1 MGSNGLTILAIDDH
15 QDNLTALK
23 AVVADAFPGTRMLTA
38 LNGPNGIEL
47 ALAEDPDVIL
57 LDIVMPG
64 MDGFEVCRR
73 FKADERLRL
82 IPVVF
87 LTALQTDRES
97 RVNALEMGAEAFLS
111 KPFDEV
117 ELTAQIRAMAKIKAA
132 HVSDRQEKQRLTLMV
147 LERTRALEHELA
159 ERKQAEEERWQANA
173 ELSAIYASVPV
184 ALLLV
189 DQERRVTKLNDAA
202 AHFAGR
208 STEEM
213 IGLRGGEALRC
224 LNSLDDPRGC
234 GFGPACSTC
243 AVRLAVLDTFA
254 DGKGRDQVEALLP
267 IGTGQ
272 EAEERCLLIATAYL
286 ESNGAGKVLIS
297 AQDITG
303 RKRVEEALRVSEQRY
318 RSLFEHMLDGFA
330 YCQMLYDDQDRP
342 VDFVYLEV
350 NAAFEKLTGLRD
362 VVGKRVSE
370 LIPGVRESSPELFEI
385 CNRVASTGEPEHIEC
400 DFKPFSLWLNISV
413 YGPQKGYFV
422 AVFDDITERKLNEAD
437 HETMLALL
445 RLYNASNN
453 TQELIRTV
461 TAELQRWSRC
471 EAVGIR
477 LQDGD
482 DFPYYET
489 RGFPAEFVQAENYL
503 CARDANHELLR
514 DSRGDP
520 VLECMCGNIL
530 CGRFDPRQPFF
541 TSGGS
546 FWTNSTSRLLA
557 STTEADRLARTRNRC
572 NSEGY
577 ESVALVP
584 LRSAG
589 LTLGLLQFNDSRPD
603 RFTPEKITLMERA
616 AASLA
621 IALEQRRT
629 QEALR
634 TSEERYRVI
643 SENTAD
649 VIWLLD
655 IASGLFTYVSPSVQR
670 VFGFSQEDVLGK
682 GIREMLTPESYL
694 YASSRIEETLAAFD
708 RGDESV
714 RTQVHE
720 LDQLRKDGSIVRT
733 ELVATILPDRQGRA
747 AEILGVTRDITERVQ
762 AEARLMQAQ
771 KMESVGRLAGGVA
784 HDFNNLLTVING
796 YSRLALG
803 TLKAGDPL
811 RDSLEEIVNAGERA
825 AGLTQQLLAFSR
837 KQILRPRVLD
847 LNRVLYAMRPMLA
860 HLVGEDVELCVEL
873 PEDAMT
879 ICADPHQ
886 LEQVVMNLVVNARDA
901 MPGGGKLLIETA
913 RVERDQ
919 NHTRSHLE
927 AQAGSYIMLAVSDN
941 GVGMDEETRRH
952 LFEPFFTTKEV
963 GKGTGLG
970 LSIIQGIVAQSGGY
984 IEAFSEPGHGTTFK
998 IYLPRV
1004 TEQATEEELPEPV
1017 SALGGKETVL
1027 VVEDQA
1033 EVRKFAATALKAYG
1047 YRVIQAESASEA
1059 LRFCERERELV
1070 NLVLTDVV
1078 MPGLSGGEL
1087 AAQLRKRWPGIK
1099 VLFMS
1104 GYADD
1109 AVTHHGVL
1117 EQSAA
1122 FIQKPFS
1129 PDQLAHKVREI
1140 LVSTDRP
1147 ARVVVADDEAG
1158 VRSFLRMALEHG
1170 GYEVTEA
1177 ADGKQALK
1185 QALVQQVD
1193 LVITDLVMPE
1203 QEGIETIQ
1211 ALRRVVPG
1219 VKIIAISGAFHG
1231 QFLRTAQLLGA
1242 DAVLTK
1248 PLSVELLLTTVSE
1261 VLKARK

>member
-1 MGSNGLTILAIDDH
+1 MSPNSLTILAIDDH
-15 QDNLTALK
+15 QDTMTALN
-23 AVVADAFPGTRMLTA
+23 AVMAHAFPDARTLTA
-38 LNGPNGIEL
+38 LNGPKGIEL

-73 FKADERLRL
+73 LKTDERLRH

-97 RVNALEMGAEAFLS
+97 RVRALESGADAFLA
-111 KPFDEV
+111 KPLDEV
-117 ELTAQIRAMAKIKAA
+117 ELIAEIRAMAKIKAA
-132 HVSDRQEKQRLTLMV
+132 HVSDRQEKQRLTSRV
-147 LERTRALEHELA
+147 LERTRELERELA
-159 ERKQAEEERWQANA
+159 ERKQAEEGLSQAHA
-173 ELSAIYASVPV
+173 ELTAIYASVPV

-189 DQERRVTKLNDAA
+189 DRDRRVTKLNTAA
-202 AHFAGR
+202 AQFAGR
-208 STEEM
+208 SGDEM
-213 IGLRGGEALRC
+213 LGLRSGDALRC
-224 LNSLDDPRGC
+224 LHSLDDPRGC
-234 GFGPACSTC
+234 GFGPSCSTC
-243 AVRLAVLDTFA
+243 AIRLAVLDTFA
-254 DGKGRDQVEALLP
+254 DGKGRDQVEASMP
-267 IGTGQ
+267 FGAGQ
-272 EAEERCLLIATAYL
+272 AEERCLLIATAHL
-286 ESNGAGKVLIS
+286 ESNDAEKVLIS

-370 LIPGVRESSPELFEI
+370 LIPGVREAAPELFEI
-385 CNRVASTGEPEHIEC
+385 YNRVALTGVPENIEH

-413 YGPQKGYFV
+413 YGPGKGYFV

-437 HETMLALL
+437 RETMLALL
-445 RLYNASNN
+445 RQYNASNN

-461 TAELQRWSRC
+461 TEELQRWSGC
-471 EAVGIR
+471 EAVGVR
-477 LQDGD
+477 LRDGD
-482 DFPYYET
+482 DFPYYES

-503 CARDANHELLR
+503 CARDTNQELLR
-514 DSRGDP
+514 DSQGNP
-520 VLECMCGNIL
+520 ILECMCGNIL

-541 TSGGS
+541 TPGGG
-546 FWTNSTSRLLA
+546 FWTNSTSKLLA
-557 STTEADRLARTRNRC
+557 TATEADLLARTRNRC
-572 NSEGY
+572 NGAGY
-577 ESVALVP
+577 ESVALIP
-584 LRSAG
+584 IRNSG
-589 LTLGLLQFNDSRPD
+589 RTLGLLQFNDSRPD
-603 RFTPEKITLMERA
+603 RFTPEKIALMERA

-621 IALEQRRT
+621 IALEQRRI

-634 TSEERYRVI
+634 ASEERFRLI

-655 IASGLFTYVSPSVQR
+655 IASGRFTYVSPSVQR
-670 VFGFSQEDVLGK
+670 VFGFSPEDVLGM
-682 GIREMLTPESYL
+682 GVREMLTPESYRD
-694 YASSRIEETLAAFD
+694 YSRRLAESLEALD
-708 RGDESV
+708 SGDESV
-714 RTQVHE
+714 RTQTHE
-720 LDQLRKDGSIVRT
+720 FDQLRKDGSIVQT
-733 ELVATILPDRQGRA
+733 ELVATILPNKQGFA

-784 HDFNNLLTVING
+784 HDFNNMLTVING

-811 RDSLEEIVNAGERA
+811 RDSLEEIVKAGERA

-873 PEDAMT
+873 SEDGMT

-886 LEQVVMNLVVNARDA
+886 LEQVVLNLVVNARDA
-901 MPGGGKLLIETA
+901 MPNGGKLLIETA
-913 RVERDQ
+913 HVERSR
-919 NHTRSHLE
+919 NHSRPHLE
-927 AQAGSYIMLAVSDN
+927 AHAGSYIMLAVSDN

-952 LFEPFFTTKEV
+952 IFEPFFTTKDV

-984 IEAFSEPGHGTTFK
+984 IEVLSEPGHGTIFK
-998 IYLPRV
+998 IYLPMV
-1004 TEQATEEELPEPV
+1004 MEQATEEDLPEPV
-1017 SALGGKETVL
+1017 SALRGKETVL

-1033 EVRKFAATALKAYG
+1033 EVRKFATAALNAYG
-1047 YRVIQAESASEA
+1047 YRVVQAETASEA
-1059 LRFCERERELV
+1059 LLCCEQERERV
-1070 NLVLTDVV
+1070 DLVLTDVV
-1078 MPGLSGGEL
+1078 MPGIGGGEL
-1087 AAQLRKRWPGIK
+1087 AARLRKRWPGIK

-1104 GYADD
+1104 GYAGD

-1117 EQSAA
+1117 EQSAE

-1129 PDQLAHKVREI
+1129 PDQLAHRVREM
-1140 LVSTDRP
+1140 LVTPDRP
-1147 ARVVVADDEAG
+1147 ARIVVVDDEAS
-1158 VRSFLRMALEHG
+1158 VRSFLRKALEHG
-1170 GYEVTEA
+1170 GYEVLEA
-1177 ADGKQALK
+1177 TDGKRAVK
-1185 QALVQQVD
+1185 EALVQQVD

-1219 VKIIAISGAFHG
+1219 IKIIAISGAFHG

-1242 DAVLTK
+1242 DAVLNK
-1248 PLSVELLLTTVSE
+1248 PLSIELLLATVAE
-1261 VLKARK
+1261 VLKPRK

>member
-1 MGSNGLTILAIDDH
+1 MSPNSLTILAIDDH
-15 QDNLTALK
+15 QDTMTALN
-23 AVVADAFPGTRMLTA
+23 AVMAHAFPNARTLTA
-38 LNGPNGIEL
+38 LNGPTGIEL
-47 ALAEDPDVIL
+47 ALTEDPDVIL

-64 MDGFEVCRR
+64 IDGFEVCRR
-73 FKADERLRL
+73 LKADERLRL
-82 IPVVF
+82 IPVIF
-87 LTALQTDRES
+87 LTDLQTDRES
-97 RVNALEMGAEAFLS
+97 RVNALKMGAEAFLS

-132 HVSDRQEKQRLTLMV
+132 HVSDTQEKQRLTLMV

-159 ERKQAEEERWQANA
+159 ERKQAEDELWQANA

-189 DQERRVTKLNDAA
+189 DRERRVTKLNDAA
-202 AHFAGR
+202 AQFAGR
-208 STEEM
+208 SAEEM
-213 IGLRGGEALRC
+213 VGLRGGEALRC

-234 GFGPACSTC
+234 GFGPACSAC

-254 DGKGRDQVEALLP
+254 DGKGRDQIEALLP

-272 EAEERCLLIATAYL
+272 EVEERCLLIATAYL
-286 ESNGAGKVLIS
+286 ESNSAGEVLIS

-318 RSLFEHMLDGFA
+318 RSLFEHMLDGLA
-330 YCQMLYDDQDRP
+330 YCQMLYDDQGHP

-350 NAAFEKLTGLRD
+350 NDAFERLTGLRD

-370 LIPGVRESSPELFEI
+370 VIPGIREAAPDLFEI
-385 CNRVASTGEPEHIEC
+385 YNRVALTGKPENIEYN
-400 DFKPFSLWLNISV
+400 FKPFSLWLNISV
-413 YGPQKGYFV
+413 YGPGKGYFV
-422 AVFDDITERKLNEAD
+422 AVFDDITERKLNED
-437 HETMLALL
+437 DRETILTLL
-445 RLYNASNN
+445 RQYNASSD
-453 TQELIRTV
+453 TQGLIRTV
-461 TAELQRWSRC
+461 TAELQRWSGC
-471 EAVGIR
+471 EAVGVR
-477 LQDGD
+477 LKDGD
-482 DFPYYET
+482 DFPYYQT
-489 RGFPAEFVQAENYL
+489 SGFPAEFVEAENYL
-503 CARDANHELLR
+503 CARDANNELVR
-514 DSRGDP
+514 DSQGDP

-530 CGRFDPRQPFF
+530 SGRFNPRQPFF
-541 TSGGS
+541 TPGGA
-546 FWTNSTSRLLA
+546 FWTNSTSKLLA

-577 ESVALVP
+577 ESLALMP
-584 LRSAG
+584 LSNSGR
-589 LTLGLLQFNDSRPD
+589 TLGLLQFNDSRPD
-603 RFTPEKITLMERA
+603 RFTPGKIALMERA

-621 IALEQRRT
+621 IALEQRRI

-634 TSEERYRVI
+634 ASEERFRLI

-655 IASGLFTYVSPSVQR
+655 IASGRFTYVSPSVQR
-670 VFGFSQEDVLGK
+670 VFGFSPEDVLGM
-682 GIREMLTPESYL
+682 GVREMLTPESYRD
-694 YASSRIEETLAAFD
+694 YSRRLAESLEALD
-708 RGDESV
+708 SGDESV
-714 RTQVHE
+714 RTQTHE
-720 LDQLRKDGSIVRT
+720 FDQLRKDGSIVQT
-733 ELVATILPDRQGRA
+733 ELVATILPNKQGFA

-784 HDFNNLLTVING
+784 HDFNNMLTVING

-811 RDSLEEIVNAGERA
+811 RDSLEEIVKAGERA

-873 PEDAMT
+873 SEDGMT

-886 LEQVVMNLVVNARDA
+886 LEQVVLNLVVNARDA
-901 MPGGGKLLIETA
+901 MPNGGKLLIETA
-913 RVERDQ
+913 HVERSR
-919 NHTRSHLE
+919 NHSRPHLE
-927 AQAGSYIMLAVSDN
+927 AHAGRYIMLAVSDN

-952 LFEPFFTTKEV
+952 IFEPFFTTKDV

-984 IEAFSEPGHGTTFK
+984 IEVLSEPGHGTIFK
-998 IYLPRV
+998 IHLPMV
-1004 TEQATEEELPEPV
+1004 MEQATEEDLPEPV
-1017 SALGGKETVL
+1017 SALRGKETVL

-1033 EVRKFAATALKAYG
+1033 EVRKFAAAALNAYG
-1047 YRVIQAESASEA
+1047 YRVIQAETASEA
-1059 LRFCERERELV
+1059 LLCCEQERERV
-1070 NLVLTDVV
+1070 DLVLTDVV
-1078 MPGLSGGEL
+1078 MPGIGGGEL
-1087 AAQLRKRWPGIK
+1087 AARLRKRWPGIK

-1104 GYADD
+1104 GYAGD

-1129 PDQLAHKVREI
+1129 PDQLAHKVREM
-1140 LVSTDRP
+1140 LVTPDRP
-1147 ARVVVADDEAG
+1147 ARIVVVDDEAS
-1158 VRSFLRMALEHG
+1158 VRSFLRKALEHG
-1170 GYEVTEA
+1170 GYEVLEA
-1177 ADGKQALK
+1177 TDGKRAVK
-1185 QALVQQVD
+1185 ESLVQQVD

-1219 VKIIAISGAFHG
+1219 IKIIAISGAFHG

-1242 DAVLTK
+1242 DAVLNK
-1248 PLSVELLLTTVSE
+1248 PLSIELLLATVAE
-1261 VLKARK
+1261 VLKPRK